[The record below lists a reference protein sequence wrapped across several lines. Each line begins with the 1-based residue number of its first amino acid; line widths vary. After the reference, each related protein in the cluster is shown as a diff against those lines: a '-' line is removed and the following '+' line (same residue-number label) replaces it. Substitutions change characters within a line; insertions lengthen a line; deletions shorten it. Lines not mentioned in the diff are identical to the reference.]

1 MQDWVQ
7 NVPKAVLHDHLDGGL
22 RVETLIELANEQ
34 NDQNLP
40 STSHDELKKWI
51 QPKHDK
57 SLAINLG
64 AWEHTIGVMQ
74 DEDSIYRVTMEALE
88 DLSNDGVV
96 YAELRFAP
104 LVHTLKVLTTNE
116 IINSVFNGIKDGM
129 EKYDIVAGVIL
140 CAMRQEQNSLEV
152 VNLCIENSDVIGF
165 DLAGP
170 EVGFSVLNHGEA
182 CALAVENNINV
193 TLHADWEVAEGI
205 KEVVID
211 SKARR
216 VGHGSQIINDI
227 SLNGDGI
234 SFQSSA
240 AKYVFDNNIALEIC
254 PTSNVQCGAY
264 SNVSEHS
271 FGALFNAGFNV
282 TINTDNRL
290 MSDISMSEEVNK
302 VVEAFGLDEKDILSI
317 TRNTIKAGFVNA
329 ELKNKALEKV
339 STLY

>member
-1 MQDWVQ
+1 MQDWVKT
-7 NVPKAVLHDHLDGGL
+7 VPKAVLHDHLDGGL

-34 NDQNLP
+34 NYQNLP
-40 STSHDELKKWI
+40 STSHDVLKKWI
-51 QPKHDK
+51 QPKPDK

-104 LVHTLKVLTTNE
+104 LVHTFKGLTTSE
-116 IINSVFNGIKDGM
+116 IINSVVNGIKDGM

-152 VNLCIENSDVIGF
+152 VNLCIEHSNVIGF

-170 EVGFSVLNHGEA
+170 EVGFSVLNHSEA

-193 TLHADWEVAEGI
+193 TLHADWEVEEGI
-205 KEVVID
+205 KEVVMD

-227 SLNGDGI
+227 SLNGDEI

-290 MSDISMSEEVNK
+290 MSDITMSEEVNN
-302 VVEAFGLDEKDILSI
+302 VVESFGLDEKDILGI

-339 STLY
+339 SILY

>member
-1 MQDWVQ
+1 
-7 NVPKAVLHDHLDGGL
+7 
-22 RVETLIELANEQ
+22 
-34 NDQNLP
+34 
-40 STSHDELKKWI
+40 
-51 QPKHDK
+51 
-57 SLAINLG
+57 
-64 AWEHTIGVMQ
+64 
-74 DEDSIYRVTMEALE
+74 MEALE

-104 LVHTLKVLTTNE
+104 LVHTFKGLTTSE
-116 IINSVFNGIKDGM
+116 IINSVVNGIKDGM

-152 VNLCIENSDVIGF
+152 VNLCIEHRDVIGF

-170 EVGFSVLNHGEA
+170 EVGFSVLNHSEA
-182 CALAVENNINV
+182 CALALENNINV

-205 KEVVID
+205 KEVVLD
-211 SKARR
+211 SNARR

-227 SLNGDGI
+227 SLNGDEI

-264 SNVSEHS
+264 SNVSDHS

-290 MSDISMSEEVNK
+290 MSDITMSEEVSN
-302 VVEAFGLDEKDILSI
+302 VVESFGLDEKDILSI
-317 TRNTIKAGFVNA
+317 TRNTIEAGFVNA

>member
-1 MQDWVQ
+1 MQDWVKT
-7 NVPKAVLHDHLDGGL
+7 VPKAVLHDHLDGGL

-34 NDQNLP
+34 NYQNLP
-40 STSHDELKKWI
+40 STSHDVLKKWI
-51 QPKHDK
+51 QPKPDK

-104 LVHTLKVLTTNE
+104 LVHTFKGLTTSE
-116 IINSVFNGIKDGM
+116 IINSVVNGIKDGM

-152 VNLCIENSDVIGF
+152 VNLCIEHSNVIGF

-170 EVGFSVLNHGEA
+170 EVGFSVLNHSEA

-193 TLHADWEVAEGI
+193 TLHADWEVEEGI
-205 KEVVID
+205 KEVVMD

-227 SLNGDGI
+227 SLNGDEI

-290 MSDISMSEEVNK
+290 MSDITMSEEVNN
-302 VVEAFGLDEKDILSI
+302 VVESFGLDEKDILSI

>member
-1 MQDWVQ
+1 MQDWVKT
-7 NVPKAVLHDHLDGGL
+7 VPKAVLHDHLDGGL

-34 NDQNLP
+34 NYQNLP
-40 STSHDELKKWI
+40 STSHDVLKKWI
-51 QPKHDK
+51 QPKPDN

-104 LVHTLKVLTTNE
+104 LVHTFKGLTTSE
-116 IINSVFNGIKDGM
+116 IINSVVNGIKDGM

-152 VNLCIENSDVIGF
+152 VNLCIEHSNVIGF

-170 EVGFSVLNHGEA
+170 EVGFSVLNHSEA

-193 TLHADWEVAEGI
+193 TLHADWEVEEGI
-205 KEVVID
+205 KEVVMD

-227 SLNGDGI
+227 SLNGDEI

-290 MSDISMSEEVNK
+290 MSDITMSEEVNN
-302 VVEAFGLDEKDILSI
+302 VVESFGLDEKDILGI

>member
-1 MQDWVQ
+1 MQDWVKT
-7 NVPKAVLHDHLDGGL
+7 VPKAVLHDHLDGGL
-22 RVETLIELANEQ
+22 RVATLIELANEQ
-34 NDQNLP
+34 HYQNLP

-51 QPKHDK
+51 QPKPDK
-57 SLAINLG
+57 SLAINLE

-104 LVHTLKVLTTNE
+104 LVHTFKGLTTSE
-116 IINSVFNGIKDGM
+116 IINSVVNGIKDGM

-152 VNLCIENSDVIGF
+152 VNLCIEHSDVIGF

-170 EVGFSVLNHGEA
+170 EVGFSVLNHSEA
-182 CALAVENNINV
+182 CALALENNINV

-211 SKARR
+211 SNARR

-227 SLNGDGI
+227 SLNGDEI

-240 AKYVFDNNIALEIC
+240 AKYVFDKNIALEIC

-290 MSDISMSEEVNK
+290 MSDITMSEEVNN
-302 VVEAFGLDEKDILSI
+302 VVESFGLDEKDILSI

>member
-1 MQDWVQ
+1 MQDWVKT
-7 NVPKAVLHDHLDGGL
+7 VPKAVLHDHLDGGL

-34 NDQNLP
+34 NYQNLP

-51 QPKHDK
+51 QPKPDK
-57 SLAINLG
+57 SLAINLE

-104 LVHTLKVLTTNE
+104 LVHTLKGLTTNE
-116 IINSVFNGIKDGM
+116 IINSVVNGIKDGM

-227 SLNGDGI
+227 SLNGDKI

-240 AKYVFDNNIALEIC
+240 AKYVFDNNIPLEIC

-290 MSDISMSEEVNK
+290 MSDISMSEEVNN
-302 VVEAFGLDEKDILSI
+302 VVESFGLDEKDILSI
-317 TRNTIKAGFVNA
+317 TKNTIKAGFVNT

-339 STLY
+339 STL